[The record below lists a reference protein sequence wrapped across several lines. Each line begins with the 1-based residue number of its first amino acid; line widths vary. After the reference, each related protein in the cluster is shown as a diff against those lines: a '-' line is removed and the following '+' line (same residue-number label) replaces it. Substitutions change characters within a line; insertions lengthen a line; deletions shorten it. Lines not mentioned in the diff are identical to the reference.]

1 MLSKNWSND
10 ARIGFLLTTWVMK
23 DFFIVEDRMFDNYE
37 DELIKASLFQDVTQY
52 CASYGYCLLGG
63 LPTSY
68 SLMLVIF

>member
-52 CASYGYCLLGG
+52 
-63 LPTSY
+63 
-68 SLMLVIF
+68 

>member
-1 MLSKNWSND
+1 
-10 ARIGFLLTTWVMK
+10 MK

-52 CASYGYCLLGG
+52 WASYGYCLLGG